1 MWDIDDVSALLHN
14 GINVVGIG
22 YTVYIGSEYEHEM
35 LTEATTFIRQAH
47 EMGMISVVWMYPRGK
62 QFLMRKTRN

>member
-1 MWDIDDVSALLHN
+1 MVKTAQRDPVSQALWDLDDVSSLLHN

-35 LTEATTFIRQAH
+35 LTEAQPSFVKHTNL
-47 EMGMISVVWMYPRGK
+47 E
-62 QFLMRKTRN
+62 